1 MYLKLL
7 KNEFQKNRTGSV
19 LLCIFMTLSVT
30 IAVAVFFMLVN
41 LFASISSMYETANPP
56 HFLQMHKGTIH
67 AEDIDAFN
75 SSYNGLEHASGG
87 QLQRAAIC
95 RAMSNHPEIL
105 FGDEPTG
112 ALNLSATKEV
122 MDILNKINGEGT
134 TILLVTHDAKV
145 AARADK
151 VIYLEDGS
159 IREICRLAKHKDSC
173 IIVNVSLQNV
183 MI

>member
-7 KNEFQKNRTGSV
+7 KNEFQKNEAGSV

-30 IAVAVFFMLVN
+30 IAAAVFFMLVN
-41 LFASISSMYETANPP
+41 LFTSISSMYENANPP

-75 SSYNGLEHASGG
+75 SSYDGLQHASGG

-95 RAMSNHPEIL
+95 RAMINDPEIL

-112 ALNLSATKEV
+112 ALNSSATKEV
-122 MDILNKINGEGT
+122 MDILNQINGEGT
-134 TILLVTHDAKV
+134 TI
-145 AARADK
+145 
-151 VIYLEDGS
+151 
-159 IREICRLAKHKDSC
+159 
-173 IIVNVSLQNV
+173 
-183 MI
+183 